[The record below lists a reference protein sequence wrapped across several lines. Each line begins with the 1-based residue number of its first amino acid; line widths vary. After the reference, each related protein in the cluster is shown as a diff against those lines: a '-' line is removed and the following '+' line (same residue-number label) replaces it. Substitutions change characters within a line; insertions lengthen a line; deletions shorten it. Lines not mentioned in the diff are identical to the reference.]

1 MTTRQDKIAPRL
13 RRVRNDSMFINSLS
27 QPRVQG
33 LFDYL
38 LFAGQRGSRQKR
50 VNKITGRGIF
60 CMDGFAPSREYPMP
74 FRLTG
79 PAILPIWRTPSAI
92 ACGDGADGLEEEVV
106 ALF

>member
-27 QPRVQG
+27 QPPVQVF
-33 LFDYL
+33 FDL
-38 LFAGQRGSRQKR
+38 SIARRRPGSEEAGKKR

-60 CMDGFAPSREYPMP
+60 CMDSFAPSREYPMP

-79 PAILPIWRTPSAI
+79 PAILAIWRTPSAI
-92 ACGDGADGLEEEVV
+92 ASGDGADGLEEEV
-106 ALF
+106 